1 MASPSIS
8 DILRPESLAL
18 INTSNNCWMM
28 KRLCSISTSF
38 TNRENPLM
46 SGIKSKPLFSISFFL
61 KLATNQVYTEGLPA
75 LQSAINYSIF
85 LNLSPPPFPAA
96 LPEAGPPGHPCGA
109 TLTHPATP
117 VQAQPQSRG
126 GALRLAT
133 GGAGG
138 LGRRARVRGAARR

>member
-8 DILRPESLAL
+8 EICRPESFAL

-28 KRLCSISTSF
+28 KRLCLISTSF

-61 KLATNQVYTEGLPA
+61 QLATNQVYTEGLPA

-85 LNLSPPPFPAA
+85 HIPPDFVVDPWTSDGESASHRHSLFRQ
-96 LPEAGPPGHPCGA
+96 G
-109 TLTHPATP
+109 
-117 VQAQPQSRG
+117 VRMVF
-126 GALRLAT
+126 
-133 GGAGG
+133 
-138 LGRRARVRGAARR
+138 RRQISEDIT